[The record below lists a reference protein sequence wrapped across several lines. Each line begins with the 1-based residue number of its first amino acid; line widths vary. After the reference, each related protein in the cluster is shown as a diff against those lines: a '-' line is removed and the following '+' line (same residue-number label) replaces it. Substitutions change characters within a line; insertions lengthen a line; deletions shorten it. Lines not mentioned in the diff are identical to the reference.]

1 MDKTKKSI
9 DGENKILKRKQSGDN
24 RLEEKFEC

>member
-1 MDKTKKSI
+1 MDKTKQAI
-9 DGENKILKRKQSGDN
+9 DGENKILKRKQSVDN